1 MKAIV
6 IHAAKDLRIE
16 ERTVEVLGPGQ
27 VEVAIEAG
35 GICGS
40 DLHYYN
46 HGGFGTVRIRE
57 PMILG
62 HEIAGT
68 VKALGEGVSGLA
80 IGDRVAVSPS
90 RPCSTCEY
98 CLQGQQNHCLNM
110 RFYGSAMPMPH
121 IQGAFRQRLV
131 AEQWQCHKVADGIS
145 IHEAAMAEP
154 FAVTLH
160 AVNRAGSLSG
170 KRVLVSGCGPIG
182 ALAIIAARA
191 HGAREIVA
199 TDVMDAVLQKAL
211 EVGADRVINVATHP
225 EQLTAYAANKGY
237 FDVQFEASGNE
248 RAVRSGL
255 EVLRPRSTLVQ
266 LGLGG
271 DVSIPQNMV
280 VAKEIEMKGT
290 FRFHEEF
297 GLAVDLISK
306 GRVDLKP
313 LLTGSYRLEDAVE
326 AFEAAGDRRKSM
338 KVQLAF

>member
-1 MKAIV
+1 MKAVV

-16 ERTVEVLGPGQ
+16 EREVETLGTGQ

-46 HGGFGTVRIRE
+46 HGGFGTVRVRE

-62 HEIAGT
+62 HEVAGT
-68 VKALGEGVSGLA
+68 IKALGEGVSGLA

-90 RPCSTCEY
+90 RPCNHCEY
-98 CLQGQQNHCLNM
+98 CLKGQQNHCLNM

-131 AEQWQCHKVADGIS
+131 AEAWQCHKVADGVS
-145 IHEAAMAEP
+145 INEAAMAEP

-160 AVNRAGSLSG
+160 AVNRAGSLAG
-170 KRVLVSGCGPIG
+170 KRVLVTGCGPIG

-191 HGAREIVA
+191 YGACEIVA
-199 TDVMDAVLQKAL
+199 TDVMDAVLKKAL
-211 EVGADRVINVATHP
+211 DIGADRVINVAENP
-225 EQLTAYAANKGY
+225 EELSAYSATKGY
-237 FDVQFEASGNE
+237 FDVQLEASGNE

-255 EVLRPRSTLVQ
+255 EVLRPRSTVVQ

-297 GLAVDLISK
+297 GQAVSLINK
-306 GRVDLKP
+306 HRVDLKP
-313 LLTGSYRLEDAVE
+313 LMTGTFPLSDVVP
-326 AFEAAGDRRKSM
+326 AFEVAGDRSRSM
-338 KVQLAF
+338 KVQIAF

>member
-1 MKAIV
+1 
-6 IHAAKDLRIE
+6 
-16 ERTVEVLGPGQ
+16 
-27 VEVAIEAG
+27 
-35 GICGS
+35 
-40 DLHYYN
+40 
-46 HGGFGTVRIRE
+46 
-57 PMILG
+57 
-62 HEIAGT
+62 
-68 VKALGEGVSGLA
+68 
-80 IGDRVAVSPS
+80 
-90 RPCSTCEY
+90 
-98 CLQGQQNHCLNM
+98 
-110 RFYGSAMPMPH
+110 MPH

-131 AEQWQCHKVADGIS
+131 AEAWQCHKVGDRVS

-160 AVNRAGSLSG
+160 GVNRAGALTD
-170 KRVLVSGCGPIG
+170 KRVLVTGCGPIG

-199 TDVMDAVLQKAL
+199 TDVMDAVLLKAMSI
-211 EVGADRVINVATHP
+211 GADRVINVANNP
-225 EQLTAYAANKGY
+225 EQLAAYSANKGY

-255 EVLRPRSTLVQ
+255 EVLRPRSTVVQ

-271 DVSIPQNMV
+271 DVSIPQNLV

-313 LLTGSYRLEDAVE
+313 LLTGTYRLEDAVE
-326 AFEAAGDRRKSM
+326 AFEVAGDRSRSM